1 MNDLVH
7 KIVARF
13 ITMCIGVTVI
23 YLILISNDI
32 RDQRTPIGRKMYL
45 RLHAVYQKG
54 NSFFWFPIIRSSW
67 VDYEVGCANIN
78 SATCIYQ

>member
-1 MNDLVH
+1 MQRLMNDLVH

-13 ITMCIGVTVI
+13 ITMCNGVTVI

-45 RLHAVYQKG
+45 RLHAENKKA
-54 NSFFWFPIIRSSW
+54 IRFLGSNYK
-67 VDYEVGCANIN
+67 VKLG
-78 SATCIYQ
+78 